1 MNTRNVELRVQVEDV
16 HAFNL
21 RVFEEDC
28 LMVETKKPAPAAE
41 QFIAL
46 CCSRIKSR
54 NRVIDL

>member
-28 LMVETKKPAPAAE
+28 LRVETKKPERLPLDSISRCAAHA
-41 QFIAL
+41 F
-46 CCSRIKSR
+46 
-54 NRVIDL
+54 NRAIG

>member
-16 HAFNL
+16 RAFNL

-28 LMVETKKPAPAAE
+28 LRVETKNPAPAAK

-46 CCSRIKSR
+46 CCSRI
-54 NRVIDL
+54 

>member
-28 LMVETKKPAPAAE
+28 LRVETQKPEHLPLNSLSRCAAH
-41 QFIAL
+41 AV
-46 CCSRIKSR
+46 
-54 NRVIDL
+54 NRAIG

>member
-28 LMVETKKPAPAAE
+28 LMVETKKRAPAAE

-46 CCSRIKSR
+46 CCSRI
-54 NRVIDL
+54 